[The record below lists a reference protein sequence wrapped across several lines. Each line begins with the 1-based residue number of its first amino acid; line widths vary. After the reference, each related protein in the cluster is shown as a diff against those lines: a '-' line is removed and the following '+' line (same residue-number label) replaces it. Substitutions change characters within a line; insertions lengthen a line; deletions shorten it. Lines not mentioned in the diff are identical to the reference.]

1 MQGFIKI
8 IGTKNT
14 KGARRMYN
22 CIIKGCAC
30 EYAEYNGLCGS
41 YDCVK
46 DNKEEIYEIEEMN
59 YDE

>member
-1 MQGFIKI
+1 
-8 IGTKNT
+8 
-14 KGARRMYN
+14 MYN

-46 DNKEEIYEIEEMN
+46 DNKEEIDDIDEMN
-59 YDE
+59 FYDLMDEDEE